1 MSEDKLQT
9 VYVTMHASGEMSLFD
24 WERNLEELRAVIGHV
39 VSADEWDKVH
49 VYGPDSQGFSFP
61 SLAVRIRVTIAD
73 LNRFIAEVAKID
85 PWLPTVNFDV
95 VGIAAKVE
103 GGKYSE
109 GAR

>member
-1 MSEDKLQT
+1 MSTDTPLT

-24 WERNLEELRAVIGHV
+24 WDRNLEELRAIIGHV

-49 VYGPDSQGFSFP
+49 VYGPDAQGFSYP

-73 LNRFIAEVAKID
+73 LNRFIAEVAKVD
-85 PWLPTVNFDV
+85 PWLPAVNFDV
-95 VGIAAKVE
+95 VGITSKVE
-103 GGKYSE
+103 GGMYSE